1 MARGNDYAYSP
12 FRPVFVFA
20 HSEGSLQQ
28 EGSFSEFDLR
38 LFYRAPNVEAVSSS
52 IMCSPSGVRIG
63 GMGVLT
69 NKTAGKEYFVHVYA
83 L

>member
-1 MARGNDYAYSP
+1 MARGKDYAYSP

-28 EGSFSEFDLR
+28 ADGFVEFDLR

-52 IMCSPSGVRIG
+52 IMCSPRGVRIG

-69 NKTAGKEYFVHVYA
+69 NKAEGKEYFVHVYA